1 MTTLFLE
8 MPEDRKHLPVWL
20 ERVLL
25 SPDLPRLVAEL
36 KVVHGVPPE
45 RLSLSDALSPH
56 SQIVLESG
64 LGRLPGPVFSRL
76 LKQADLLLELRDWV
90 LESGGSYW
98 DTIEPVDALS
108 SSAQR
113 ILDHFRK
120 TRVSKTINEGQRSSL
135 AKGSALFLAIAASVA
150 IFVAWHWYEVGKI
163 SQLLAQAI
171 QHNEQLRHDNELL
184 QQRPSVV
191 PAPVPL
197 PASGWGFTRREDL
210 ASLEG
215 DRAKLTKLSGLA
227 LEWGKKQP
235 QNSLELAKRLLEF
248 RQGCSSLLLNPPP
261 LTKPQQVWF
270 AARCGDW
277 ATAIEE
283 QLHVLESGADFSKA
297 MERANALSVSIA
309 KELADRAKTASAS
322 G

>member
-8 MPEDRKHLPVWL
+8 MPEDRKLLPVWL

-98 DTIEPVDALS
+98 DTIEPADALS
-108 SSAQR
+108 NSAQR
-113 ILDHFRK
+113 ILDHLRK
-120 TRVSKTINEGQRSSL
+120 KKVSKTINEGQRSSL
-135 AKGSALFLAIAASVA
+135 AKGAGLFLAIAASVA

-184 QQRPSVV
+184 QQRPTVI
-191 PAPVPL
+191 PAPVPP

-248 RQGCSSLLLNPPP
+248 RQGCSGLLLNPPP

-277 ATAIEE
+277 ATAIEQ
-283 QLHVLESGADFSKA
+283 QLHVLESGSDFSKA
-297 MERANALSVSIA
+297 MEQANALSVSIA